1 MRIAQIAPLHES
13 VPPQLYGGTERVVS
27 YLTEELVRQGH
38 DVTLFASAD
47 SRTSARLRPICPK
60 ALRLE
65 AKELPYPLAWHMLQ
79 AELVAQECSSFDII
93 HSHADFL
100 LFPHIRWCGMPA
112 ISTMHG
118 RLDIS
123 DQFELFKEFNEIPL
137 VSISNAQRTPMPWAN
152 WVATV
157 YHGLPQELYTPQERK
172 GGYLAFLGRVS
183 PEKGLARAIRIAKS
197 AKMPLRIGA
206 KVDPVDQKYFD
217 RTIEPLLRDPQ
228 IEFLGE
234 IGESSKGEFLG
245 NAAAVLFPIDWPEP
259 FGLVMIE
266 ALACGTPVIAF
277 PHGSVPEI
285 LEHGTTG
292 FVVSN
297 VKAAAEAVARIPT
310 ISRSQCRE
318 VFEARFSAER
328 MCRDYLRAYEL
339 VAGESRPRAA

>member
-47 SRTSARLRPICPK
+47 SHTSARLRPICPK

-65 AKELPYPLAWHMLQ
+65 PKELPYPLAWHMLQ
-79 AELVAQECSSFDII
+79 AELVAQECGKFDIV
-93 HSHADFL
+93 HSHADIV
-100 LFPHIRWCGMPA
+100 LFPYIRWCGMPA

-118 RLDIS
+118 RLDIP
-123 DQFELFKEFNEIPL
+123 DQFALFKEFDDVPL
-137 VSISNAQRTPMPWAN
+137 VSISNTQRTPMPWAN

-172 GGYLAFLGRVS
+172 GDYLAFLGRVS

-217 RTIEPLLRDPQ
+217 RTILPLLQDPQ

-277 PHGSVPEI
+277 SHGSVPEI

-339 VAGESRPRAA
+339 VAGQSRPRAA